1 MPLNILY
8 NNRIIYNNLKEEE
21 CTDILLELAEQSYE
35 GKLDPNLITV
45 EEI

>member
-8 NNRIIYNNLKEEE
+8 DNRIIYNNLTEEE
-21 CTDILLELAEQSYE
+21 CADVLLELAEQSYE
-35 GKLDPNLITV
+35 GKLDPNLITM